1 VKVPWSRVHSW
12 HCIAC
17 GECCKHF
24 KVPLTFWEYLKFRK
38 LGVVEERRKY
48 YLRKINGRCPFQIG
62 RFCGIQESKP
72 LVCKLFPFTIR
83 QRGDDSALF
92 YYGDDEYY
100 VYVDV
105 FCRNIVFGGP
115 SFRFK
120 EMVREALEIYTGKRL
135 RPKLLTC

>member
-1 VKVPWSRVHSW
+1 MPWSRVHSW